1 MLILGI
7 YTWALRGLV
16 AMIDLSSELYLQLQN
31 ELRAWFLALLER
43 YKEEQ
48 EQQHESIER
57 RLKHLNDND
66 KDQQMQL
73 NNLMRRMLNDF
84 PVEPWNDN

>member
-1 MLILGI
+1 
-7 YTWALRGLV
+7 
-16 AMIDLSSELYLQLQN
+16 MIDLSSELYLQLQN